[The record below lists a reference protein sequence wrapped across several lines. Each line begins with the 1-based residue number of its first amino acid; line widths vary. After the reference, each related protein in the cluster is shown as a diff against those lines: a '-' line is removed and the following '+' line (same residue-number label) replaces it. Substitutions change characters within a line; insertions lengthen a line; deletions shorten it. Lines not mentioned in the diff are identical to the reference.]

1 MNFDISSLSFLALG
15 YALGS
20 VPFAII
26 VSKSFGLADPRT
38 VGSGNPGA
46 TNVLRSGNKL
56 AALLTLLGDALKG
69 WLAMFVAAKLGAD
82 MLGVTLAGFG
92 AFFGH
97 VFSVFLRF
105 KGGKGVATAAGVF
118 FGFGWQLG
126 VIVLVVWLITAFAS
140 RYSSLGA
147 IVASIAAPFAAWWL
161 LPHPEQAIAVTAIA
175 VIVIRRHRENIQ
187 RLINGT
193 ESKMGS
199 KKKAAAEAAKAA
211 D

>member
-1 MNFDISSLSFLALG
+1 MDMNTLLFLAFG
-15 YALGS
+15 YLLGS
-20 VPFAII
+20 IPFAIL

-56 AALLTLLGDALKG
+56 AAALTLLGDALKG
-69 WLAMFVAAKLGAD
+69 LLAMFIATKLGAD

-92 AFFGH
+92 AFIGH

-118 FGFGWQLG
+118 FGFSVWLGLIVLG
-126 VIVLVVWLITAFAS
+126 VWLATALIS

-147 IVASIAAPFAAWWL
+147 IAASLAAPFAAWWL
-161 LPHPEQAIAVTAIA
+161 LPHPEQALAVTLIAV
-175 VIVIRRHRENIQ
+175 VVIRRHRETIS
-187 RLINGT
+187 RLISGT
-193 ESKMGS
+193 EGKMG
-199 KKKAAAEAAKAA
+199 KKK
-211 D
+211 

>member
-1 MNFDISSLSFLALG
+1 MNFDLHTLSFLALG

-20 VPFAII
+20 VPFAIL
-26 VSKSFGLADPRT
+26 VSKAFGLDDPRT

-69 WLAMFVAAKLGAD
+69 WLAMFIAAQLGAD

-118 FGFGWQLG
+118 FGFSWKLG
-126 VIVLVVWLITAFAS
+126 VIVLAVWLATALIS

-161 LPHPEQAIAVTAIA
+161 LPPEQALAVTAIA

-193 ESKMGS
+193 EGKMG
-199 KKKAAAEAAKAA
+199 KKKSA
-211 D
+211 

>member
-1 MNFDISSLSFLALG
+1 MNLDITTLSFLALG
-15 YALGS
+15 YAIGS

-26 VSKSFGLADPRT
+26 VSKAFGLADPRT

-46 TNVLRSGNKL
+46 TNVLRSGNKK
-56 AALLTLLGDALKG
+56 AAILTLLGDALKG
-69 WLAMFVAAKLGAD
+69 LLAMLIAEKLGAD

-97 VFSVFLRF
+97 VFSIFLRF

-118 FGFGWQLG
+118 FGFSWQLG
-126 VIVLVVWLITAFAS
+126 LIVLAVWLATALIS

-147 IVASIAAPFAAWWL
+147 IIASLSAPFAAWWL
-161 LPHPEQAIAVTAIA
+161 LPYPEQALAVTLIA

-193 ESKMGS
+193 EGRMG
-199 KKKAAAEAAKAA
+199 KKKPSP
-211 D
+211 

>member
-1 MNFDISSLSFLALG
+1 MNNAVYLFLG

-20 VPFAII
+20 VPFAIL
-26 VSKSFGLADPRT
+26 VSKAFGLADPRT

-56 AALLTLLGDALKG
+56 AALLTLLGDAVKG
-69 WLAMFVAAKLGAD
+69 LIAMFLAEKLGAD
-82 MLGVTLAGFG
+82 FLGIALAGFG

-97 VFSVFLRF
+97 VYSVFLRF

-118 FGFGWQLG
+118 FGFGVWLG
-126 VIVLVVWLITAFAS
+126 LGVLVVWLITAFTS

-147 IVASIAAPFAAWWL
+147 IAAAISAPFIGWWL
-161 LPHPEQAIAVTAIA
+161 LPHPEQAVVVTLIA
-175 VIVIRRHRENIQ
+175 VIVVRRHRENIQ

-193 ESKMGS
+193 ESKMG
-199 KKKAAAEAAKAA
+199 KKG
-211 D
+211 

>member
-1 MNFDISSLSFLALG
+1 MPLHFDIHTLTFLVLG

-20 VPFAII
+20 VPFAIL
-26 VSKSFGLADPRT
+26 VSRAFGLADPRT

-69 WLAMFVAAKLGAD
+69 WLAMLIAAKLGAD

-105 KGGKGVATAAGVF
+105 KGGKGVSTAAGVF
-118 FGFGWQLG
+118 FGFSVWLG
-126 VIVLVVWLITAFAS
+126 LAVLAVWLIVALSS

-147 IVASIAAPFAAWWL
+147 IGAAIAAPFVAWWL
-161 LPHPEQAIAVTAIA
+161 LPHPEQALAVTAIA

-187 RLINGT
+187 RLIAGT
-193 ESKMGS
+193 ESKMG
-199 KKKAAAEAAKAA
+199 KKKPAPEQ
-211 D
+211 

>member
-1 MNFDISSLSFLALG
+1 MNFDLNTLTFLALG

-20 VPFAII
+20 VPFAIL
-26 VSKSFGLADPRT
+26 VSRAFGLADPRT

-46 TNVLRSGNKL
+46 TNVLRSGNKK
-56 AALLTLLGDALKG
+56 AAILTLIGDALKG
-69 WLAMFVAAKLGAD
+69 LVAMLIAGQLGAD

-97 VFSVFLRF
+97 VFSVFLKF

-118 FGFGWQLG
+118 FGFSVWLG
-126 VIVLVVWLITAFAS
+126 LIVLAVWLATALIS

-147 IVASIAAPFAAWWL
+147 IAASIAAPFAAWWL
-161 LPHPEQAIAVTAIA
+161 LPHPEQAIAVTLIA

-187 RLINGT
+187 RLIAGT
-193 ESKMGS
+193 EGKMG
-199 KKKAAAEAAKAA
+199 KKG
-211 D
+211 

>member
-1 MNFDISSLSFLALG
+1 MNLDIVTLSFLALG

-26 VSKSFGLADPRT
+26 VSKAFGLADPRT

-46 TNVLRSGNKL
+46 TNVLRSGNKK
-56 AALLTLLGDALKG
+56 AAILTLVGDALKG
-69 WLAMFVAAKLGAD
+69 FVAMLIAEKLGAD
-82 MLGVTLAGFG
+82 MLGITLAGFG

-105 KGGKGVATAAGVF
+105 RGGKGVATAAGVF
-118 FGFGWQLG
+118 FGFSWQLG
-126 VIVLVVWLITAFAS
+126 LIVLAVWLATALIS

-147 IVASIAAPFAAWWL
+147 IVASLAAPCAAWWL
-161 LPHPEQAIAVTAIA
+161 LPHPEQALAVTLIA

-193 ESKMGS
+193 EGKMG
-199 KKKAAAEAAKAA
+199 KKKPAP
-211 D
+211 

>member
-1 MNFDISSLSFLALG
+1 MNLDIATLSFLALG

-26 VSKSFGLADPRT
+26 VSKAFGLADPRT

-46 TNVLRSGNKL
+46 TNVLRSGNKK
-56 AALLTLLGDALKG
+56 AAVLTLIGDALKG
-69 WLAMFVAAKLGAD
+69 FVAMLIAEKLGAD

-97 VFSVFLRF
+97 VFSVFLKFR
-105 KGGKGVATAAGVF
+105 GGKGVATAAGVF
-118 FGFGWQLG
+118 FGFSWQFGL
-126 VIVLVVWLITAFAS
+126 IVLAVWLATALIS

-147 IVASIAAPFAAWWL
+147 IVASLSAPFAAWWL
-161 LPHPEQAIAVTAIA
+161 LPHPEQAIAVTLIA

-193 ESKMGS
+193 EGKMG
-199 KKKAAAEAAKAA
+199 KKKPAP
-211 D
+211 

>member
-1 MNFDISSLSFLALG
+1 MNFDLNTLTFLALG

-26 VSKSFGLADPRT
+26 VSRVFGLADPRT

-46 TNVLRSGNKL
+46 TNVLRSGNKK
-56 AALLTLLGDALKG
+56 AAILTLIGDAAKG
-69 WLAMFVAAKLGAD
+69 LLAMLIAEQLGAD

-97 VFSVFLRF
+97 VFSVFLKFR
-105 KGGKGVATAAGVF
+105 GGKGVATAAGVF
-118 FGFGWQLG
+118 FGFSVWLG
-126 VIVLVVWLITAFAS
+126 LIVLAVWLATALIS

-147 IVASIAAPFAAWWL
+147 IVASIVAPFAAWWL
-161 LPHPEQAIAVTAIA
+161 LPHPEQAIAVTLIA

-187 RLINGT
+187 RLIAGT
-193 ESKMGS
+193 EGRMG
-199 KKKAAAEAAKAA
+199 KKKG
-211 D
+211 